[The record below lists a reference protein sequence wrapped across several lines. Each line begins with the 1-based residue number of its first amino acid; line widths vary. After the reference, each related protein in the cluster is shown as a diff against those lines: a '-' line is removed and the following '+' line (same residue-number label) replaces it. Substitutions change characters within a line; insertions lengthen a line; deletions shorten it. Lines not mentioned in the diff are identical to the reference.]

1 MSTRILMVGTDPVDC
16 YVRLAIDLDVM
27 TPEVAAEIH
36 EFHRNASARL
46 QQANGD
52 VVVAV
57 ALLAAPILLAA
68 LIEGYNSKGALDVL
82 HGLDE
87 GWPEKTGITIVESEE
102 PDLSWETMTVFDDS
116 EGGR

>member
-1 MSTRILMVGTDPVDC
+1 MSTRTLMVGTDAVDC

-27 TPEVAAEIH
+27 TAEVAAEIH
-36 EFHRNASARL
+36 EFHRDAAARL

-68 LIEGYNSKGALDVL
+68 LIEGYNRVDAALIL
-82 HGLDE
+82 EGQEE
-87 GWPEKTGITIVESEE
+87 GWPEKTGITITEWEVPE
-102 PDLSWETMTVFDDS
+102 LSWETMSVFDDA
-116 EGGR
+116 EGER